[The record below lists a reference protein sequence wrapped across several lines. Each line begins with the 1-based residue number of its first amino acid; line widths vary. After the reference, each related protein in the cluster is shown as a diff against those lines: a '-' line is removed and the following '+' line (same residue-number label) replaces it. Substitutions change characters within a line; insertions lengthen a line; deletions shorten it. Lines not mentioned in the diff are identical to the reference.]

1 MTYVLSFILPLIFIL
16 SYNGFFVIIF
26 NKKFG
31 KILPFSL
38 ITMTL
43 TLFISQ
49 LIFQTFTVGII
60 ADLLICLSFF
70 VLLFTKKIERLK
82 GNFFTAGLFI
92 TTAIYVFYYIIDF
105 DRILVVWDE
114 VKFWGPFTKE
124 MFRLDKFYFV
134 DEANV
139 LMHKDYPPLISL
151 FETLWCKIT
160 NTCSDMN
167 ITVAYN
173 VLMTSVCISYIAE
186 LIKGKNRLIRIAKTC
201 LLFLGTIAV
210 LMAFGG
216 PDKEGIFNTI
226 YTDYFIGFLL
236 ALGIVLFFEED
247 FFKNKYNYILLCAI
261 SIALILSKQIGI
273 VFYGIL
279 IFAYLLKIIF
289 DRKELTESKSID
301 KECMKLIA
309 LICIPLVFSVIW
321 KLQID
326 NYSIDKQFNY
336 TAVKAEKI
344 IDVFTNNNLTEN
356 QMQFTPKF
364 TDSLLNKNITA
375 LGVNIS
381 YTIATVFILLGI
393 IALFIY
399 NKKKKQK
406 LENKRVLFTGTVL
419 IATNIVYLIALYLT
433 YMLFFW
439 DIERTNI
446 ACFNRYITTLLIPEI
461 IVVGVVLFKN
471 FRNEKESKN

>member
-1 MTYVLSFILPLIFIL
+1 MSYVLSFILPLIFIL

-124 MFRLDKFYFV
+124 MSRLDKFYFV

-173 VLMTSVCISYIAE
+173 VLMTSVCIPYIAE
-186 LIKGKNRLIRIAKTC
+186 LIKGKNRLIRIVKTC
-201 LLFLGTIAV
+201 LLFLGTIAI
-210 LMAFGG
+210 LIAFGG

-261 SIALILSKQIGI
+261 CIALILSKQIGI
-273 VFYGIL
+273 VFYGI
-279 IFAYLLKIIF
+279 
-289 DRKELTESKSID
+289 
-301 KECMKLIA
+301 
-309 LICIPLVFSVIW
+309 
-321 KLQID
+321 
-326 NYSIDKQFNY
+326 
-336 TAVKAEKI
+336 
-344 IDVFTNNNLTEN
+344 
-356 QMQFTPKF
+356 
-364 TDSLLNKNITA
+364 
-375 LGVNIS
+375 
-381 YTIATVFILLGI
+381 
-393 IALFIY
+393 
-399 NKKKKQK
+399 
-406 LENKRVLFTGTVL
+406 
-419 IATNIVYLIALYLT
+419 
-433 YMLFFW
+433 
-439 DIERTNI
+439 
-446 ACFNRYITTLLIPEI
+446 
-461 IVVGVVLFKN
+461 
-471 FRNEKESKN
+471 